1 MATPVKAL
9 TIFTIGTCLALNS
22 CALAAGTDVLDE
34 YLGKNAQLLRD
45 FNVTKISRAP
55 DDVRPEDH
63 HVALGETYVRI
74 NAALQISSTRRGF
87 GGWSSILTNKQGT
100 ALLAV
105 SDVGVWLEADLTFN
119 TTTDIVSNLASVK
132 MSPMRNI
139 TADGSEEGI
148 AGNKEWGDAET
159 LTSETGGSLGDD
171 DGGAVLVSFERRHRI
186 WKYTKDVD
194 GPVPHPVHPGVSA
207 IFSQCKLNGG
217 VEAAEVL
224 RDGRLF
230 AVCEHP
236 EPGSPHEDHVPGWIF
251 TNWEGSK
258 GDFGVLPI
266 WLPLDGSFFGMTDLA
281 RLPPHGE
288 HEEHE
293 HLLLLSRAHVEVC
306 DDCVMHGSAM
316 RLSRVHVPRIG
327 MGGGVLKVELLTELW
342 ASDGYPID
350 NMEGLTVIPGRP
362 KPPGVDESVLEEPY
376 ATAFVISDDNFN
388 PAQRTLLLQV
398 TLTSALEAPA
408 YVSEM
413 GRKTTLAPSSIRTA
427 PPSDGVVESS
437 DSPKGQGRRQSR
449 TAVFVLVGGGVLGI
463 MVATALLAADYV
475 KEKFRRRELYVRLDE
490 VDE

>member
-34 YLGKNAQLLRD
+34 YLGKNAQLLGD
-45 FNVTKISRAP
+45 LNVTKIKRAP

-288 HEEHE
+288 HEEHD

-316 RLSRVHVPRIG
+316 RRAALASVHGVFGDEEDAAPRG
-327 MGGGVLKVELLTELW
+327 
-342 ASDGYPID
+342 ASSEAIASLAETPFGA
-350 NMEGLTVIPGRP
+350 G
-362 KPPGVDESVLEEPY
+362 
-376 ATAFVISDDNFN
+376 ADDASCAICLRDFET
-388 PAQRTLLLQV
+388 P
-398 TLTSALEAPA
+398 
-408 YVSEM
+408 
-413 GRKTTLAPSSIRTA
+413 
-427 PPSDGVVESS
+427 DC
-437 DSPKGQGRRQSR
+437 
-449 TAVFVLVGGGVLGI
+449 LV
-463 MVATALLAADYV
+463 
-475 KEKFRRRELYVRLDE
+475 VRLPKCSHAFHKGCISE
-490 VDE
+490 WLCIRNACPLCKAKACVT